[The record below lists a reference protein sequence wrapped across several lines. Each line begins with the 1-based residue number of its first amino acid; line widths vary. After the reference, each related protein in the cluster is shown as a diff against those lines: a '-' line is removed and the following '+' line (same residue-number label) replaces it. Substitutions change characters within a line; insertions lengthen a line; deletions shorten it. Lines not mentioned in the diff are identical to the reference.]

1 MQNAGKTKQLMPAAM
16 ATLKHGS
23 DCGNVLTEIWVWERS
38 FPLLAENLAE
48 GRRLKRGPAHMCA
61 T

>member
-38 FPLLAENLAE
+38 FPLLAENLDIVASNTT
-48 GRRLKRGPAHMCA
+48 RVQC
-61 T
+61 